1 MRQGMILKS
10 RHRFSERI
18 TLKQN
23 VMPAIRAVGCVPIA
37 MLLAGCATGK
47 FGDSIPAAH
56 PATMTGRWILAAPA
70 APSCGMNFG
79 GAPGAQQGTV
89 TPEGGCP
96 GKFYTS
102 QRWILE
108 QGALAINDYADQPLA
123 HFTFA
128 NGRFEGQDTAGT
140 AVTLAR

>member
-1 MRQGMILKS
+1 MIPKS

-18 TLKQN
+18 MLRQN
-23 VMPAIRAVGCVPIA
+23 VLPATRAAGCVSIA
-37 MLLAGCATGK
+37 LLLAGCAAGT
-47 FGDSIPAAH
+47 FGDPIPAAH
-56 PATMTGRWILAAPA
+56 PATMTGRWILAAPD

-79 GAPGAQQGTV
+79 GAHGAQQGTV

-102 QRWILE
+102 QRWTLE
-108 QGALAINDYADQPLA
+108 QGALAINDNANQPLA